1 MDKNFVMGVGK
12 ARGRKMPSGSKI
24 DEEFKH
30 RCDLLAEI
38 FEDCSDFDN
47 SYFVDVEG
55 MKDIL
60 SADMAWY
67 IACAVS
73 YDMVSDLTKLGRDGV
88 DYIWRRTIDA
98 IGLTSSLNY
107 QEFSEMRYLLE
118 YAGIIYEDEEE

>member
-1 MDKNFVMGVGK
+1 
-12 ARGRKMPSGSKI
+12 MPSDSKI

-98 IGLTSSLNY
+98 IGLTPSLNY

>member
-1 MDKNFVMGVGK
+1 MLLDT
-12 ARGRKMPSGSKI
+12 KI

-38 FEDCSDFDN
+38 YDHCSDFEN
-47 SYFVDVEG
+47 SYFVDVEN

-60 SADMAWY
+60 VADMAWY

-73 YDMVSDLTKLGRDGV
+73 YDMVNSLTQLGRDGV
-88 DYIWRRTIDA
+88 DYIWLKIIDG
-98 IGLTSSLNY
+98 IGLSPQRDYEVFPDMVSMLT
-107 QEFSEMRYLLE
+107 